1 MIYVNWL
8 ILMKNNINSISVIIL
23 VGGTGSRFSSI
34 KKPPKQLSKLNK
46 NLILINILNNFKKF
60 GFNHFIFPLGAK
72 KNFFINFFNSKEN
85 IKKYK
90 FNILK
95 KNFKE
100 KEIKSDKMN
109 ISLFNA
115 GQDTKKITRITKSLN
130 YTNNQDLL
138 VTYGDDLANVNLK
151 ELVRKYYLLN
161 KKKAIV
167 TIYKKK
173 SQYGHLLV
181 NKSGL
186 VKKFIEKPPHQYPIN
201 IGFYLLSKKILTTYK
216 KNNLELENNFLP
228 TLTKF
233 KLLTSYEHKGYFYS
247 INDKKELINA
257 KDKLKNL

>member
-8 ILMKNNINSISVIIL
+8 ILMKNNINSISVVIL

>member
-1 MIYVNWL
+1 
-8 ILMKNNINSISVIIL
+8 MKNNINSISVVIL

-151 ELVRKYYLLN
+151 ELVRKYYLLD